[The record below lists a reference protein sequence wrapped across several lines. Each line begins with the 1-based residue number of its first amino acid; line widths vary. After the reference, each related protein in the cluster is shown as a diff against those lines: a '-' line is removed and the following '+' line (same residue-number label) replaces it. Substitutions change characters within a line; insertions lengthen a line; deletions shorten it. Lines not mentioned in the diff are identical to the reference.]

1 MHRSAAFAAVGL
13 ILVAHSA
20 WSDDEV
26 LPLSNVTI
34 TLNKRSGRGNFNV
47 DAKIKNPNDFAIYD
61 VQVNCDIRDRRGNT
75 LASHTSVIPD
85 AVQAGEVRTI
95 RRLNIGAWPEQ
106 GKSASCRSSAAKR
119 LPERLE

>member
-1 MHRSAAFAAVGL
+1 MHRSTSIAAVGL
-13 ILVAHSA
+13 LILVAQSA
-20 WSDDEV
+20 WSEDV
-26 LPLSNVTI
+26 LPLTNVTI
-34 TLNKRSGRGNFNV
+34 TLNKRGGRGGFNIE
-47 DAKIKNPNDFAIYD
+47 ARINNPNDFAIYD

-75 LASHTSVIPD
+75 LASYTSLIPD

-106 GKSASCRSSAAKR
+106 GRSASCRSSEAKR